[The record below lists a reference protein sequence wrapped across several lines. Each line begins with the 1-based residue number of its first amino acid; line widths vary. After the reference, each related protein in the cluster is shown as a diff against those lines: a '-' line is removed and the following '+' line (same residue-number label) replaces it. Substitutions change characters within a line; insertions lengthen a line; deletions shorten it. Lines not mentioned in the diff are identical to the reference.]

1 LEDRPE
7 LAKTLNTKGE
17 DVKLDQTLPLEDYLI
32 FSNKYYE
39 KNKKH
44 LDDNVNYIWLA
55 TKSGARLVNSRWR
68 LGDHGLCVG
77 ANGLRY
83 RFSILGV
90 RPSRCFY

>member
-1 LEDRPE
+1 
-7 LAKTLNTKGE
+7 TKGE

-55 TKSGARLVNSRWR
+55 TKSGASLVNSRWR
-68 LGDHGLCVG
+68 LDARELAVG
-77 ANGLRY
+77 ALDLWYQIGL
-83 RFSILGV
+83 LGV